1 MVAAAKEEEP
11 ELEVALALALA
22 LAARCLVMFIVEV
35 VVLEVVGIHVSL
47 CVNKP
52 SIAPSATQQVEM
64 EENY

>member
-11 ELEVALALALA
+11 ELEVALALA

-52 SIAPSATQQVEM
+52 SIAPSATQQVEV
-64 EENY
+64 EEN